1 MAGSNRQVRGK
12 GAKKRTVKRKNIA
25 GELVAAMR
33 EAASIAGGRSA
44 PAAVHEF
51 SLPLAVDVRAVRAA
65 TGLSRTEFARR
76 YALDARA
83 LQDWEQGR
91 RLPDRAARAYLKVI
105 ARKPKAVEEA
115 LAS

>member
-1 MAGSNRQVRGK
+1 M
-12 GAKKRTVKRKNIA
+12 KRKNVA
-25 GELVAAMR
+25 GELVEAMR
-33 EAASIAGGRSA
+33 EAAAIAEGRIK
-44 PAAVHEF
+44 PARVTSFKPGIALEIRMIRV
-51 SLPLAVDVRAVRAA
+51 A
-65 TGLSRTEFARR
+65 TGLSRAEFARR

-91 RLPDRAARAYLKVI
+91 RRPDRAARAYLKVI